1 MLCTVLIV
9 DDDQIL
15 AEGLARL
22 LRPNGFQFVLASSA
36 KQAQLAMRQ
45 TYPDVVLMDLQLPDA
60 NGAELMVDLKSSYPE
75 TEFIIITGH
84 GSIQSAA
91 QSTRHGAADY
101 LTKPFEPAE
110 VEFAIRQVMQGRAR
124 AEEVKRLR
132 DRDQSDAGRREPTGY
147 ASVEMRKTYAQA
159 GRAAKKDGLILIL
172 GESGVGKDHLAR
184 WIHTRSHRCEGPFF
198 TINCAALPREL
209 AESEL
214 FGHEPGAFT
223 GSRGRKRGLLE
234 LADAGTLML
243 DEVGDLDATLQ
254 SKLLTFL
261 DTRSF
266 VRVGGERSIQVKARI
281 IAATNVDLAEQ
292 VEKGAFRQ
300 DLFYR
305 LNVLPLRIPPLRDRL
320 EDLPLLVNELLDRL
334 AAELR
339 LPARPSIDDDVMG
352 ELQSYH
358 WPGNIRELRNV
369 LERGLMLS
377 PDGAIHLDDLHLQ
390 NANSSDWH
398 VRIPFPNGRNIKD
411 VMREATREIV
421 VEALRRADSRQE
433 AAKMLGLT
441 RHTLAYQLRVLGLE
455 KQ

>member
-1 MLCTVLIV
+1 MHCAVLIV
-9 DDDQIL
+9 DDDKIL
-15 AEGLARL
+15 AEGLSRL
-22 LRPNGFQFVLASSA
+22 LQLRGFQVTVASSA
-36 KQAQLAMRQ
+36 TDARSAMSA

-60 NGAELMVDLKSSYPE
+60 DGAELMVQLKKKYPE

-84 GSIQSAA
+84 GSIRSAA

-124 AEEVKRLR
+124 EEEVRRLR
-132 DRDQSDAGRREPTGY
+132 GRDEAQSAHETGY
-147 ASVEMRKTYAQA
+147 ASIEMRKTYAQA
-159 GRAAKKDGLILIL
+159 SRAAKKDGLVLIL

-184 WIHTRSHRCEGPFF
+184 WIHQRSPRRDGPFF

-234 LADAGTLML
+234 LAEGGTLLL
-243 DEVGDLDATLQ
+243 DEVGDLDAALQ

-266 VRVGGERSIQVKARI
+266 VRVGGERSIQIKARL

-292 VEKGAFRQ
+292 VRQGTFRQ
-300 DLFYR
+300 DLYYR
-305 LNVLPLRIPPLRDRL
+305 LNVLPLRIPPLRERTD
-320 EDLPLLVNELLDRL
+320 DLPMLVDELLDRL
-334 AAELR
+334 VTELR
-339 LPARPSIDDDVMG
+339 LPSRPHVDNDVMH
-352 ELQSYH
+352 ELKAYG

-369 LERGLMLS
+369 FERALMLS
-377 PDGAIHLDDLHLQ
+377 HDGSIHLEDLALQRGAEDD
-390 NANSSDWH
+390 WT
-398 VRIPFPNGRNIKD
+398 VRIPFPNGDNLKD
-411 VMREATREIV
+411 VVRDATRKIV
-421 VEALRRADSRQE
+421 EEALRRAENKQE
-433 AAKMLGLT
+433 AARLLGLT
-441 RHTLAYQLRVLGLE
+441 RHGLAYQLRVLGLP
-455 KQ
+455 